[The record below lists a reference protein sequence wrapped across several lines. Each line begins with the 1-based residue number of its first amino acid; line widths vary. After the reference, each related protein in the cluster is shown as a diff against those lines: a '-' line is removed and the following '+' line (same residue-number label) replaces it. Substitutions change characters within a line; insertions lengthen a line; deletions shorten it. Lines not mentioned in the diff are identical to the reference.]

1 MSKLIALWAS
11 YFVHVALAAWIYDM
25 FIHIYIYI
33 YMQGH
38 QVQIS
43 SSPRLLIDCHGNFQ
57 AIPNAWFLNKLFIR
71 IPSPVISKSKSIRGL
86 DNLDTLQWALP
97 GTWCQGMQALRAEL
111 LSEFEAWRSDS
122 SIPSPPRWPNVHPSR
137 WRWWS
142 YVQFLI
148 CHNCSSCFI
157 MCPRSFLKGYIV

>member
-1 MSKLIALWAS
+1 MSVLFCPCSFGGMDLWYVYPYLYLYICKGTKYRSAVPRDCWLIALGISKRFPMHFWKNCYGS
-11 YFVHVALAAWIYDM
+11 H
-25 FIHIYIYI
+25 
-33 YMQGH
+33 H
-38 QVQIS
+38 Q
-43 SSPRLLIDCHGNFQ
+43 SSPSRNQSGISGD
-57 AIPNAWFLNKLFIR
+57 WR
-71 IPSPVISKSKSIRGL
+71 IWTRFSEHCL
-86 DNLDTLQWALP
+86 A
-97 GTWCQGMQALRAEL
+97 CQGMQALRAEL

-157 MCPRSFLKGYIV
+157 MCPRSFQGLYSYNIVI